1 MTTSRRQGLF
11 IVILGV
17 DGAGKTTVINAL
29 VPNLQ
34 AVGFTVE
41 QRHLRPG
48 WLPPLG
54 RLFRRQGRTD
64 NEVVTNPHASHP
76 SGAIGSM
83 IRLLYLMLDYSLG
96 YWRLVRPNLYKQ
108 PICYLFD
115 RYFFDLA
122 MDPRRFR
129 LKLPERILKAATRYL
144 PRPDLILCLYAAP
157 DAIAARKPELSV
169 VEIERQYQCLREIT
183 RNRENCVWIET
194 SGKIESSVQQCLD
207 EIQSI
212 SCSIV
217 VQEASGVP
225 LG

>member
-11 IVILGV
+11 IVVLGV

-34 AVGFTVE
+34 AMGFTVE
-41 QRHLRPG
+41 TRHLRPG

-54 RLFRRQGRTD
+54 RLFRKQRPTE
-64 NEVVTNPHASHP
+64 NEVVTNPHASRP

-83 IRLLYLMLDYSLG
+83 IRLIYLMLDYSLG

-122 MDPRRFR
+122 MDPLRFR
-129 LKLPERILKAATRYL
+129 MKLPDRVLEAATRCL
-144 PRPDLILCLYAAP
+144 PQPDLIFCLFADP
-157 DAIAARKPELSV
+157 DEIAARKPELSIE
-169 VEIERQYQCLREIT
+169 EIVQQYKSLNAIT
-183 RNRENCVWIET
+183 KAHENVVWIET
-194 SGKIESSVQQCLD
+194 SGEIEISVRECLSNILRKSN
-207 EIQSI
+207 E
-212 SCSIV
+212 CS
-217 VQEASGVP
+217 
-225 LG
+225 

>member
-1 MTTSRRQGLF
+1 MMTTSRRQGLF
-11 IVILGV
+11 IVVLGV

-34 AVGFTVE
+34 TVGFTVE

-64 NEVVTNPHASHP
+64 NEVVTNPHASQP

-96 YWRLVRPNLYKQ
+96 YWRLVRPHLYKQ

-122 MDPRRFR
+122 MDPLRFR
-129 LKLPERILKAATRYL
+129 IKLPKSILRIAIRCL
-144 PRPDLILCLYAAP
+144 PQPDLIMCLYAKP
-157 DAIAARKPELSV
+157 DVIAARKPELSV
-169 VEIERQYQCLREIT
+169 DEIARQYQCLREIAKF
-183 RNRENCVWIET
+183 RENAIWIET
-194 SGKIESSVQQCLD
+194 EEDLEDSVQKCL
-207 EIQSI
+207 
-212 SCSIV
+212 SCIL
-217 VQEASGVP
+217 QECP
-225 LG
+225 